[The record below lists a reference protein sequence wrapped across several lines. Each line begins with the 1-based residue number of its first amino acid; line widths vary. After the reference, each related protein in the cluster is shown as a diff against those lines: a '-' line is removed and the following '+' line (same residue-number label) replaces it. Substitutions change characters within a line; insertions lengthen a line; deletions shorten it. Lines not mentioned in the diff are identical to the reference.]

1 MSRTKSSTRWLNEHF
16 QDPFVKRSK
25 EEGYRSRA
33 AYKLLEIQQKDKLF
47 RPGMTIIDLG
57 AAPGGWSQVIADI
70 IGSKGKIFALDI
82 LSMDSIPDVH
92 FIHGDFT
99 EQHVMNE
106 LLAVIGDAKAD
117 WVLSDMAPN
126 MSGIRD
132 VDQAKAM
139 YLVELALDTAL
150 QVLKPNGGLLVKIF
164 QGEGFDAYLKAV
176 KAHFKTVKIRKPEA
190 SRARSQET
198 YLLANQLKN
207 KS

>member
-47 RPGMTIIDLG
+47 RSGMTIIDLG
-57 AAPGGWSQVIADI
+57 AAPGGWSQVIAEI

-82 LSMDSIPDVH
+82 LPMDSIPDVH

-99 EQHVMNE
+99 EQQVMNE
-106 LLAVIGDAKAD
+106 LLAAIGDTKAD

-126 MSGIRD
+126 MSGIKD

-150 QVLKPNGGLLVKIF
+150 QVLKPSGGLLVKIF
-164 QGEGFDAYLKAV
+164 QGAGFDAYLKAV
-176 KAHFKTVKIRKPEA
+176 KTHFKTVKIRKPEA

-198 YLLANQLKN
+198 YLLAYQLRK
-207 KS
+207 